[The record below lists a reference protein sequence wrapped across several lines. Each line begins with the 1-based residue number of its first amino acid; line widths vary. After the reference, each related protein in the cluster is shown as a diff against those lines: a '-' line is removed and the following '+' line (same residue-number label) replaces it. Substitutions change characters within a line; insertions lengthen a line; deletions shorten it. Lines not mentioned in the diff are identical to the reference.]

1 MEAATLDHS
10 IFITGAA
17 GTGKSF
23 VVKYL
28 IKTEAGL
35 VATSSTGIS
44 SVQLGGVTTHSFV
57 GIGDSAVSDSILIT
71 RVLNNKCA
79 IERIKSTKILLID
92 EGSVV
97 SFKVN

>member
-44 SVQLGGVTTHSFV
+44 VQLGGVTIHSFV

-79 IERIKSTKILLID
+79 IERIKSTKIVLID

-97 SFKVN
+97 SF